1 MSPLMIVCE
10 RLAKEMAMLEL
21 TDLHEHDRGTNR
33 GWSWIRGEVGEEMLL
48 GLEIMRRLTEK
59 RSAMEARSRKLGA
72 MAL

>member
-1 MSPLMIVCE
+1 MVLLV
-10 RLAKEMAMLEL
+10 L
-21 TDLHEHDRGTNR
+21 TELHEQDRGIKR

-59 RSAMEARSRKLGA
+59 RSPMEARSRKSGA